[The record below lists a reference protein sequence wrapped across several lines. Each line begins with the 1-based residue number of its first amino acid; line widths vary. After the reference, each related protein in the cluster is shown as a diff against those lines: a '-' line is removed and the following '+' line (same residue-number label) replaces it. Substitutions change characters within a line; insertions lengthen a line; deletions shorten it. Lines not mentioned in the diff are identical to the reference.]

1 MFHLLFLF
9 SIYNRFP
16 EQILKNFPLST
27 GESGKLKSHRIKVY
41 IMRMSHEIFNMEWSN
56 RDSIYLH
63 TRDGVLYSAFAGS
76 AERLLSLVGGL
87 RPCRSFW
94 CGQEF
99 PAVHSIRAR
108 KILEFFPGSC
118 IFINDYYIRITL
130 ACPLIK

>member
-1 MFHLLFLF
+1 
-9 SIYNRFP
+9 
-16 EQILKNFPLST
+16 
-27 GESGKLKSHRIKVY
+27 
-41 IMRMSHEIFNMEWSN
+41 MRMSHEIFNMEWSN

-108 KILEFFPGSC
+108 KILEFFREAAFLLM
-118 IFINDYYIRITL
+118 IIT
-130 ACPLIK
+130 

>member
-1 MFHLLFLF
+1 
-9 SIYNRFP
+9 
-16 EQILKNFPLST
+16 
-27 GESGKLKSHRIKVY
+27 
-41 IMRMSHEIFNMEWSN
+41 MRMSHEIFNMEWSN

-63 TRDGVLYSAFAGS
+63 TRDGILYSAFAGS

-108 KILEFFPGSC
+108 KDSGVFSGKLHF
-118 IFINDYYIRITL
+118 Y
-130 ACPLIK
+130 

>member
-1 MFHLLFLF
+1 
-9 SIYNRFP
+9 
-16 EQILKNFPLST
+16 
-27 GESGKLKSHRIKVY
+27 
-41 IMRMSHEIFNMEWSN
+41 MRMSHEIFNMEWSN

-99 PAVHSIRAR
+99 DR
-108 KILEFFPGSC
+108 
-118 IFINDYYIRITL
+118 
-130 ACPLIK
+130 PLYTCKKDSGVFSGKLHFY

>member
-9 SIYNRFP
+9 GIYNRFP
-16 EQILKNFPLST
+16 ERILKNFPLST
-27 GESGKLKSHRIKVY
+27 GESDRIKVY

>member
-1 MFHLLFLF
+1 
-9 SIYNRFP
+9 
-16 EQILKNFPLST
+16 
-27 GESGKLKSHRIKVY
+27 
-41 IMRMSHEIFNMEWSN
+41 MRMSHEIFNMEWSN

-76 AERLLSLVGGL
+76 AERLLSLVSGL

>member
-1 MFHLLFLF
+1 
-9 SIYNRFP
+9 
-16 EQILKNFPLST
+16 
-27 GESGKLKSHRIKVY
+27 
-41 IMRMSHEIFNMEWSN
+41 MRMSHEIFNMEWSN

-87 RPCRSFW
+87 RPC
-94 CGQEF
+94 
-99 PAVHSIRAR
+99 HSTRAR